1 MDTFKEGAM
10 LIYSDSDCT
19 NPWYSDHEKIQ
30 PRDLVEK
37 NSIVTEENIPS
48 ESSEEINFRKIFEH
62 CNVEWLKNL
71 QKEINKNF
79 KYIEKV

>member
-1 MDTFKEGAM
+1 MIEPKYRG
-10 LIYSDSDCT
+10 
-19 NPWYSDHEKIQ
+19 EKT
-30 PRDLVEK
+30 
-37 NSIVTEENIPS
+37 SIVTEENIPS
-48 ESSEEINFRKIFEH
+48 ESSEELNFRKIFEH